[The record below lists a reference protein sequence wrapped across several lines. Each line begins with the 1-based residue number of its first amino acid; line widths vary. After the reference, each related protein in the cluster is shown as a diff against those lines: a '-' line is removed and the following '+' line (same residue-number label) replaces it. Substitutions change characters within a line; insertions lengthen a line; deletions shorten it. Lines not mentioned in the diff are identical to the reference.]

1 MTSTASHPIW
11 IYDTTLRD
19 GAQRE
24 GISLSLEDKLRIARQ
39 LDELGIPFI
48 EGGWPG
54 ANPKDVQFFWKLK
67 EEPLKQAEVVA
78 FCSTR
83 RPNMIAAEDRMLQA
97 ILAAGTRWVT
107 IFGKSWDLHVTEG
120 LKTSLE
126 ENLAMIR
133 DTIEYLRSQGRRVIY
148 DAEHWFDGYK
158 ANREYALKTLRA
170 ARDAGAEWLVL
181 CDTNGGTLPE
191 EIAQIVRDVA
201 KELKVGRLNVEN
213 ELNVGRLNVDN
224 ELKVGRLNVDNELK
238 VGRLNVDN
246 ELKVGRL
253 NVEGSNLPCGN
264 AKGEQPANLQP
275 ATETNLPYG
284 NAKGEQPANLQPA
297 NLQPGT
303 ETNLPYGNAKGEQPA
318 NLQPANL
325 QPANLQPANLQPPN
339 LQPMLGI
346 HTHNDSDTAV
356 ANALAAVSEGAC
368 MVQGTIN
375 GYGERCG
382 NANLC
387 SVIPNLQLKLGLR
400 CIEDNQLARLT
411 QASRLISEIVNLAP
425 NDHAAF
431 VGRSAFAHKGG
442 IHVSAVAKNPLTYEH
457 IQPEQI
463 GNQRRIVISDQSGLS
478 NVLAKARSF
487 GHDLDKKDPAC
498 REILERLK
506 DLENEGYQFEAAE
519 ASFDLLM
526 RDALG
531 YREHPFE
538 LKGCQ
543 IHCDMLQG
551 VSKPYSNS
559 VATIKV
565 SVNNQDILEVAEGNG
580 PVSALDAALRKAL
593 VKFYPE
599 IADFHL
605 TDYKVRILDGAAGT
619 SAKTRVLVESS
630 NGEQRWTTV
639 GVSSNILEASYE
651 AVVEGIEYGLL
662 LESSAKTPLSHSPA
676 LKER

>member
-39 LDELGIPFI
+39 LDDLGIPFI

-83 RPNMIAAEDRMLQA
+83 RPNMSAAEDRMLQA
-97 ILAAGTRWVT
+97 ILTAGTRWVT

-170 ARDAGAEWLVL
+170 AKDAGAEWLVL
-181 CDTNGGTLPE
+181 CDTNGGTLPDQVS
-191 EIAQIVRDVA
+191 QIVRDVA
-201 KELKVGRLNVEN
+201 KELKVGRFNVEN
-213 ELNVGRLNVDN
+213 ELNV
-224 ELKVGRLNVDNELK
+224 
-238 VGRLNVDN
+238 
-246 ELKVGRL
+246 
-253 NVEGSNLPCGN
+253 
-264 AKGEQPANLQP
+264 
-275 ATETNLPYG
+275 
-284 NAKGEQPANLQPA
+284 
-297 NLQPGT
+297 
-303 ETNLPYGNAKGEQPA
+303 
-318 NLQPANL
+318 
-325 QPANLQPANLQPPN
+325 
-339 LQPMLGI
+339 PMLGI

-356 ANALAAVSEGAC
+356 ANAIAAVSEGAC

-387 SVIPNLQLKLGLR
+387 SVIPNLQLKLGYS
-400 CIEDNQLARLT
+400 CIQDNQLARLT

-498 REILERLK
+498 RQILERLK

-543 IHCDMLQG
+543 IHSDMLQG

-599 IADFHL
+599 IAAFHL

-630 NGEQRWTTV
+630 NGEERWTTV